1 MQDRRLAM
9 SPANA
14 GAEQQTWPWPDSLDA
29 IVAAPDHHTVVL
41 ENEQVRVLRTR
52 ILPGQTVPV
61 HTHCWP
67 SVQLIVSWSDLVRRD
82 HLANVMLD
90 TRTVSESP
98 KLNTPLW
105 HPSLAPHSVEN
116 VGVAEI
122 HALQIEI
129 KGGPSSL

>member
-1 MQDRRLAM
+1 M
-9 SPANA
+9 SPEVS
-14 GAEQQTWPWPDSLDA
+14 GADKQTWPWPDSLDA
-29 IVAAPDHHTVVL
+29 MVAAADYHTVLL

-61 HTHCWP
+61 HTHRWP
-67 SVQLIVSWSDLVRRD
+67 SVQFILSWSDLVRRD
-82 HLANVMLD
+82 HVGEVMLD

-105 HPSLAPHSVEN
+105 HPALPPHSVEN
-116 VGVAEI
+116 VGGAEI

-129 KGGPSSL
+129 KNGSF

>member
-1 MQDRRLAM
+1 M
-9 SPANA
+9 SSATA
-14 GAEQQTWPWPDSLDA
+14 DAEKRTWPWPDSLDA

-41 ENEQVRVLRTR
+41 ENEQVRVVRTR

-67 SVQLIVSWSDLVRRD
+67 SVQLIVTWSDFVRRD
-82 HLANVMLD
+82 HLGNVMLD
-90 TRTVSESP
+90 TRTASESP

-105 HPSLAPHSVEN
+105 HPALAPHSVEN
-116 VGVAEI
+116 VGGAEI

-129 KGGPSSL
+129 KSGDSGS

>member
-1 MQDRRLAM
+1 MAM
-9 SPANA
+9 SSEIL
-14 GAEQQTWPWPDSLDA
+14 GADKQTWPWPDSLDA
-29 IVAAPDHHTVVL
+29 MVAAADYHTVLL

-82 HLANVMLD
+82 HLGELMLD

-105 HPSLAPHSVEN
+105 HPALPPHSVEN

-129 KGGPSSL
+129 KNGSF

>member
-1 MQDRRLAM
+1 M
-9 SPANA
+9 SPEITSGEKQA
-14 GAEQQTWPWPDSLDA
+14 WRWPDSLDA
-29 IVAAPDHHTVVL
+29 MVAAPDHHSVVL

-52 ILPGQTVPV
+52 IMPGQMVPV
-61 HTHCWP
+61 HTHRWP

-82 HLANVMLD
+82 HLGNVMLD

-105 HPSLAPHSVEN
+105 HPALAPHSVEN
-116 VGVAEI
+116 VGGSEI

-129 KGGPSSL
+129 KSGPSSL

>member
-1 MQDRRLAM
+1 MNPEIPGVEKPL
-9 SPANA
+9 
-14 GAEQQTWPWPDSLDA
+14 WPWPDSLDA
-29 IVAAPDHHTVVL
+29 IVAAPDYHTVL
-41 ENEQVRVLRTR
+41 LDNEQVRVVRTR

-82 HLANVMLD
+82 HLGKVMLD

-105 HPSLAPHSVEN
+105 HPALAPHSVEN
-116 VGVAEI
+116 VGGAEI

-129 KGGPSSL
+129 KSGPSNL

>member
-1 MQDRRLAM
+1 M
-9 SPANA
+9 SPEIS
-14 GAEQQTWPWPDSLDA
+14 GADKQTWPWPDSLDA
-29 IVAAPDHHTVVL
+29 MVAAADYHTVLL

-82 HLANVMLD
+82 HLGTVMLD
-90 TRTVSESP
+90 TWTVPERP

-105 HPSLAPHSVEN
+105 HPALPPHSVEN
-116 VGVAEI
+116 VGGAEI

-129 KGGPSSL
+129 KSDHSSL